1 MSVTNGTNTNT
12 TNTNVNLDQD
22 RGVPDRLTF
31 WAIGVGLFLA
41 IGGAVISVFFTP
53 PVPLALAAL
62 TLCVGFGIVL
72 AAFGGRAAGSWGG
85 FAVAGGAAVAIV
97 LFLLLQHYLPA
108 DAPAFIKRGQM
119 SGDFSKVAD
128 IRVIDEHPLYSQR
141 DPTTRSIRFII
152 LDRKLKSQRPVIQ
165 VDTTEKG
172 EGREFFEMIGD
183 GDQFA
188 KRYLTNDSTII
199 DWTFDY
205 AHRQVRD
212 GSLVMFQVPDSL
224 DEKTIGQPAPN
235 MSFRLFDPIG
245 TAFAQDR
252 PGNADSLVA
261 GLSSEDAAIRR
272 NAREGLT
279 ALGPEAVPA
288 MIAAFTKNPSDYR
301 IKSGVI
307 TSLADIL
314 RKDEKNRE
322 RISQALT
329 PKDFSLLVAATTDA
343 DPTLRLQATEFLY
356 RLKDPRSADAV
367 VETIKRGDKSDSGA
381 AVKNP
386 ALVLKGVY
394 QSLPAQEQ
402 ARVMREID
410 AVAPASTSAAI
421 KQLVS
426 P

>member
-1 MSVTNGTNTNT
+1 MSVTNTN
-12 TNTNVNLDQD
+12 NVNLDQD
-22 RGVPDRLTF
+22 RGMPDRLTY

-41 IGGAVISVFFTP
+41 IGGAVISVFFAP

-72 AAFGGRAAGSWGG
+72 AAFGGRAAGSWDG

-97 LFLLLQHYLPA
+97 LFLLLQHYMPP
-108 DAPAFIKRGQM
+108 DAPAAFIKRGQM

-152 LDRKLKSQRPVIQ
+152 LDRKLGSQRPVIQ
-165 VDTTEKG
+165 VDTTDKG
-172 EGREFFEMIGD
+172 EGVEFLEMVGD
-183 GDQFA
+183 GDQFT
-188 KRYLTNDSTII
+188 KRYLTNDSSII
-199 DWTFDY
+199 EWTFDY
-205 AHRQVRD
+205 ARRQVRD
-212 GSLVMFQVPDSL
+212 GNVVMFQVPDSL
-224 DEKTIGQPAPN
+224 DEKIIGQPSAAKT
-235 MSFRLFDPIG
+235 SFRLFDPIG
-245 TAFAQDR
+245 AALAQDR
-252 PGNADSLVA
+252 PANAAALVA
-261 GLSSEDAAIRR
+261 SLSSEDAAIRR

-279 ALGPEAVPA
+279 TLGPEAVPP
-288 MIAAFTKNPSDYR
+288 MIAAFRKNPSDYR
-301 IKSGVI
+301 IKSGVV
-307 TSLADIL
+307 TSLADML

-322 RISQALT
+322 RMSQALT
-329 PKDFSLLVAATTDA
+329 PNDFSLLLAATADA
-343 DPTLRLQATEFLY
+343 DSTLRLQATEFLY

-367 VETIKRGDKSDSGA
+367 LDAIKRVDKSESGS

-394 QSLPAQEQ
+394 QNLPAGEQ

-410 AVAPASTSAAI
+410 AAAPASSAAI
-421 KQLVS
+421 KQIVK